1 MKVCGTLQ
9 FEKSSLRKQLI
20 QIPHLV
26 KAGKHRFWIIFRTL
40 SRLQW
45 EVRELLPE
53 LQDGCPTL
61 KYLVF
66 RGLGLLR
73 KVGRVCACGCM
84 APIKTW
90 RQERAQRPVSSGR
103 RGLRMWTH

>member
-1 MKVCGTLQ
+1 MWDPTLVQ
-9 FEKSSLRKQLI
+9 FEKPSLRKQLI

-26 KAGKHRFWIIFRTL
+26 KAESTGFGFFL
-40 SRLQW
+40 GLFSRLQR
-45 EVRELLPE
+45 EVRELLPK
-53 LQDGCPTL
+53 LQDGCPTF

-84 APIKTW
+84 VPIKTW
-90 RQERAQRPVSSGR
+90 NKE
-103 RGLRMWTH
+103 GLSALCQAEDEV